1 MPAYR
6 SENSSKWYCSFYY
19 RDWTGKNVKKLKR
32 GFKTKREALDWERH
46 FLMQQAADLNMTFS
60 DFWKLYE
67 RDQKPK
73 LRESTWESKEYMVQ
87 KKILPYFGE
96 KKMCEITARDVIQW
110 QNEMRQAHTAKGEGY
125 SETYLKS
132 LHAQL
137 SCIFNHAVRFYEL
150 KCNPARKAG
159 AMGYGEAEEMLFWT
173 KEEYLQFIPYV
184 ADKAQSYMAFELLYW
199 CGIRMGELLAL
210 TKKDFDFSKN
220 ILSIT
225 KSYQR
230 IKGKD
235 VITKPKTR
243 KSFRKIVMPAMVAN
257 EMKVFIDSIYGLKNT
272 DRIFT
277 MSKSGLHH
285 EMDRGTK
292 LSGVKR
298 IRIHDLRHSHVSL
311 LINMGFSAVAIGNR
325 VGHESEKITFR
336 YAHMF
341 PSIQTEM
348 AMKLD
353 EEWEDGFD
361 VTERVG

>member
-1 MPAYR
+1 
-6 SENSSKWYCSFYY
+6 
-19 RDWTGKNVKKLKR
+19 
-32 GFKTKREALDWERH
+32 
-46 FLMQQAADLNMTFS
+46 
-60 DFWKLYE
+60 
-67 RDQKPK
+67 
-73 LRESTWESKEYMVQ
+73 
-87 KKILPYFGE
+87 
-96 KKMCEITARDVIQW
+96 
-110 QNEMRQAHTAKGEGY
+110 
-125 SETYLKS
+125 
-132 LHAQL
+132 
-137 SCIFNHAVRFYEL
+137 
-150 KCNPARKAG
+150 
-159 AMGYGEAEEMLFWT
+159 MLFWT

-243 KSFRKIVMPAMVAN
+243 KSIRKIVMPAMVAN

-298 IRIHDLRHSHVSL
+298 IRIHDLRYSHVSL